1 MNVGLV
7 GVTGYSGSVLFE
19 LLLRHPQVDHINL
32 YGHAQKEAQSLEEVL
47 PQLRRRDNI
56 LPYDPA
62 DIMKNNQMVFF
73 ATSAGVTT
81 KLAQPFLD
89 ANFPVIDLA
98 GDYRLKSR
106 EVYKHWY
113 KKEAPES
120 QYLQKAHYG
129 LTDFYSSKGQA
140 YVANPGC
147 YATSTI
153 LGLAPLVKNHLIDPT
168 SIVVDAKSGTSGAG
182 KKLTEITHFSKTN
195 ENLQLYK
202 VNQHQHIPEIVQ
214 QFQEWDENV
223 PYIQFTTTL
232 LPLTRGIMASCYA
245 KAKDNV
251 TENDVRDAFVKTY
264 SDDTFVNATEG
275 VFPTLKQV
283 VGTNF
288 CDIGYQLNPVTHQ
301 IVIISVIDNLLKGA
315 AGQAI
320 QNFNQMFDYAPEA
333 GLDLSP
339 VLPL

>member
-7 GVTGYSGSVLFE
+7 GVTGYSGSVLYE
-19 LLLRHPQVDHINL
+19 LLRRHPKVDRVSL
-32 YGHAQKEAQSLEEVL
+32 FGHAQKVAQPLKEVL
-47 PQLRRRDNI
+47 PQLQSRSSI
-56 LPYDPA
+56 LPYDPVE
-62 DIMKNNQMVFF
+62 IMKNNQVVFF

-81 KLAQPFLD
+81 KLAAPFIEAD
-89 ANFPVIDLA
+89 FPVIDLA

-106 EVYKHWY
+106 ATYEKWY
-113 KKEAPES
+113 KKSAPKDE
-120 QYLQKAHYG
+120 YLQKSHYG
-129 LTDFYSSKGQA
+129 LADFYEVNDAK

-147 YATSTI
+147 YATAT
-153 LGLAPLVKNHLIDPT
+153 LLALAPLVQNHLIDPS

-182 KKLTEITHFSKTN
+182 KKPNEMTHFTKTN

-214 QFQEWDENV
+214 QLKIWDENV

-245 KAKDNV
+245 KAKPGI
-251 TENDVRDAFVKTY
+251 TEDEVRSAFVRTY
-264 SDDTFVNATEG
+264 SDDTFVEAAEG

-301 IVIISVIDNLLKGA
+301 IVIVSVIDNLLKGA

-320 QNFNQMFDYAPEA
+320 QNFNSMFNYTPET
-333 GLDLSP
+333 GLDLTP
-339 VLPL
+339 VLP

>member
-7 GVTGYSGSVLFE
+7 GVTGYSGSVLYE
-19 LLLRHPQVDHINL
+19 LLLRHPNVDHINL
-32 YGHAQKEAQSLEEVL
+32 YGHTQKAAQSLAKVL
-47 PQLRRRDNI
+47 PKLRRSDDI

-81 KLAQPFLD
+81 ELAKPFID

-98 GDYRLKSR
+98 GDYRLKNR
-106 EVYKHWY
+106 DVYHKWY
-113 KKEAPES
+113 KKDAPTQE
-120 QYLQKAHYG
+120 YLNQSHYG
-129 LTDFYSSKGQA
+129 LTDFTSSKGST

-147 YATSTI
+147 YATTTI
-153 LGLAPLVKNHLIDPT
+153 LALAPLVQNHLIDPS
-168 SIVVDAKSGTSGAG
+168 SIIVDAKSGTSGAG
-182 KKLTEITHFSKTN
+182 KKLTELTHFSQTN

-214 QFQEWDENV
+214 QLKEWDEDV

-245 KAKDNV
+245 KAKPGI
-251 TENDVRDAFVKTY
+251 TEEDVRKAFVRTY

-301 IVIISVIDNLLKGA
+301 IFIVSVIDNLLKGA
-315 AGQAI
+315 AAQAI
-320 QNFNQMFDYAPEA
+320 QNLNQMFDFKADA

-339 VLPL
+339 VLP

>member
-7 GVTGYSGSVLFE
+7 GVTGYSGSVLYE
-19 LLLRHPQVDHINL
+19 LLLRHPNVDHVNL
-32 YGHAQKEAQSLEEVL
+32 YGHAQTAVQSLESVL
-47 PQLRRRDNI
+47 PQLRRRANI

-81 KLAQPFLD
+81 ELAQPFID
-89 ANFPVIDLA
+89 KSFPVIDLA
-98 GDYRLKSR
+98 GDFRLKSR
-106 EVYKHWY
+106 DVYKKWY
-113 KKEAPES
+113 KKDAPS
-120 QYLQKAHYG
+120 IANLQKSHYG
-129 LTDFYSSKGQA
+129 LADFTSSKGAQ

-147 YATSTI
+147 YATATI
-153 LGLAPLVKNHLIDPT
+153 LALAPLVKNHLIDPS

-182 KKLTEITHFSKTN
+182 KKLSQSTHFSQTN
-195 ENLQLYK
+195 HNLQLYK

-214 QFQEWDENV
+214 QLQKWDEDV

-245 KAKDNV
+245 KAKPEI
-251 TENDVRDAFVKTY
+251 TEEDVRNAFSATY
-264 SDDTFVNATEG
+264 SADTFVNATEEE
-275 VFPTLKQV
+275 FPTIKQV

-301 IVIISVIDNLLKGA
+301 IIVISVIDNLLKGA

-320 QNFNQMFDYAPEA
+320 QNFNQMFEFEPDA
-333 GLDLSP
+333 GLDLIP
-339 VLPL
+339 VLP

>member
-7 GVTGYSGSVLFE
+7 GVTGYSGSVLYE
-19 LLLRHPQVDHINL
+19 LLLRHPNVDHVNL
-32 YGHAQKEAQSLEEVL
+32 YGHSQTATKSLESVL
-47 PQLRRRDNI
+47 PQLRRRANI

-62 DIMKNNQMVFF
+62 DIMENNQMVFF

-81 KLAQPFLD
+81 ELAKPFIE
-89 ANFPVIDLA
+89 NSFPVIDLA

-106 EVYKHWY
+106 DIYQKWY
-113 KKEAPES
+113 KKEAPIQE
-120 QYLQKAHYG
+120 YLEKSHYG
-129 LTDFYSSKGQA
+129 LADFTSSKGA
-140 YVANPGC
+140 KYVANPGC
-147 YATSTI
+147 YATATI
-153 LGLAPLVKNHLIDPT
+153 LALAPLVQNHLIDPT

-182 KKLTEITHFSKTN
+182 KKLSQLTHFSQTN

-214 QFQEWDENV
+214 QLQQWDEEV

-245 KAKDNV
+245 KALPEI
-251 TENDVRDAFVKTY
+251 TEDDVRNAFVSTY
-264 SDDTFVNATEG
+264 SDDTFVNATEE
-275 VFPTLKQV
+275 VFPTIKQV

-301 IVIISVIDNLLKGA
+301 IVIVSVIDNLLKGA

-320 QNFNQMFDYAPEA
+320 QNFNQMFDYKPGA
-333 GLDLSP
+333 GLDLIP
-339 VLPL
+339 VLP

>member
-19 LLLRHPQVDHINL
+19 LLLRHPNVDQVNL
-32 YGHAQKEAQSLEEVL
+32 YGHAQTEAQSLETVM

-56 LPYDPA
+56 LPYNPA

-81 KLAQPFLD
+81 ELAKPFID

-106 EVYKHWY
+106 DVYKKWY
-113 KKEAPES
+113 KKEAPSTE
-120 QYLQKAHYG
+120 YLNKSHYG
-129 LTDFYSSKGQA
+129 LTDFTSSKGET
-140 YVANPGC
+140 YVSNPGC

-153 LGLAPLVKNHLIDPT
+153 LALAPLVQNHLIDPT

-182 KKLTEITHFSKTN
+182 KKLTQLTHFSQTN

-214 QFQEWDENV
+214 QLQEWDENV

-245 KAKDNV
+245 KAKSDV
-251 TENDVRDAFVKTY
+251 TEKDVRDAFVRTY

-275 VFPTLKQV
+275 VFPALKQV

-301 IVIISVIDNLLKGA
+301 IVIVSVIDNLLKGA

-320 QNFNQMFDYAPEA
+320 QNFNQMFGFEPET
-333 GLDLSP
+333 GLNLIP
-339 VLPL
+339 VLPI

>member
-7 GVTGYSGSVLFE
+7 GVTGYSGSVLYE
-19 LLLRHPQVDHINL
+19 LLLHHPEVDSVNL
-32 YGHAQKEAQSLEEVL
+32 YGHAQSEIKSLESVL
-47 PQLRRRDNI
+47 PQLRRRANI

-81 KLAQPFLD
+81 ELAKPFID
-89 ANFPVIDLA
+89 KDFPVIDLA
-98 GDYRLKSR
+98 GDFRLKSR
-106 EVYKHWY
+106 DVYKKWY
-113 KKEAPES
+113 KKDAPEMK
-120 QYLQKAHYG
+120 YLEKSHYG
-129 LTDFYSSKGQA
+129 LADFTSSKGA
-140 YVANPGC
+140 TYVSNPGC
-147 YATSTI
+147 YATATI
-153 LGLAPLVKNHLIDPT
+153 LALAPLVKNHLIDPT

-182 KKLTEITHFSKTN
+182 KKLSELTHFSQTN

-214 QFQEWDENV
+214 QLKLWDKNV

-232 LPLTRGIMASCYA
+232 LPLTRGIMASCYI
-245 KAKDNV
+245 KAKPEI
-251 TENDVRDAFVKTY
+251 TEEDVRKSFNQTY
-264 SDDTFVNATEG
+264 SADTFVNATEG

-301 IVIISVIDNLLKGA
+301 IVVVSVIDNLLKGA

-320 QNFNQMFDYAPEA
+320 QNFNQMFEYEPGL
-333 GLDLSP
+333 GLDLIP
-339 VLPL
+339 TLP

>member
-7 GVTGYSGSVLFE
+7 GVTGYSGSVLYE
-19 LLLRHPQVDHINL
+19 LLLHHPNVDHVNL
-32 YGHAQKEAQSLEEVL
+32 YGHSQTEAQSLEKVL

-56 LPYDPA
+56 LPYDSA

-81 KLAQPFLD
+81 ELAAPFIE

-106 EVYKHWY
+106 ESYEKWY
-113 KKEAPES
+113 KKPAPKEE
-120 QYLQKAHYG
+120 YLKKSFYG
-129 LTDFYSSKGQA
+129 LTDFVNSKGQT
-140 YVANPGC
+140 YVCNPGC
-147 YATSTI
+147 YATTT
-153 LGLAPLVKNHLIDPT
+153 LLALAPLVQNHLIDPS

-182 KKLTEITHFSKTN
+182 KKLTELTHFTQTD

-214 QFQEWDENV
+214 QLKIWDESV

-251 TENDVRDAFVKTY
+251 TEDDVRAAFVRTY

-283 VGTNF
+283 TGTNF

-301 IVIISVIDNLLKGA
+301 TVIVSVLDNLLKGA

-320 QNFNQMFDYAPEA
+320 QNFNQMFDYAPET
-333 GLDLSP
+333 GLDLIP
-339 VLPL
+339 VLL

>member
-19 LLLRHPQVDHINL
+19 LLRRHPNVDHVNL
-32 YGHAQKEAQSLEEVL
+32 YGHANKVAQSLNEIL
-47 PQLRRRDNI
+47 PQLRSQADI

-62 DIMKNNQMVFF
+62 DIMKNNQLVFF

-81 KLAQPFLD
+81 ESAKPFIEAD
-89 ANFPVIDLA
+89 FPVIDLA
-98 GDYRLKSR
+98 GDYRLKSQKTY
-106 EVYKHWY
+106 EKWY
-113 KKEAPES
+113 NKPAPAVE
-120 QYLQKAHYG
+120 YLQKSFYG
-129 LTDFYSSKGQA
+129 LTDFVSSKGQT
-140 YVANPGC
+140 YVCNPGC
-147 YATSTI
+147 YATAT
-153 LGLAPLVKNHLIDPT
+153 LLALAPLLQNKIIDPT

-182 KKLTEITHFSKTN
+182 KKPNDMTHFTKTN

-214 QFQEWDENV
+214 QLKLWDKDV

-245 KAKDNV
+245 KAKPDI
-251 TENDVRDAFVKTY
+251 TEDDVRDAFVRTY

-301 IVIISVIDNLLKGA
+301 IVIVSVIDNLLKGA

-320 QNFNQMFDYAPEA
+320 QNFNQMFDFAPDA
-333 GLDLSP
+333 GLDLTP
-339 VLPL
+339 VLP

>member
-1 MNVGLV
+1 MNVALV
-7 GVTGYSGSVLFE
+7 GVTGYSGSVLYE
-19 LLLRHPQVDHINL
+19 LLLRHPNVEQVNL
-32 YGHAQKEAQSLEEVL
+32 YGHAQKVAQSLTEVL
-47 PQLRRRDNI
+47 PQLRRSDDI

-62 DIMKNNQMVFF
+62 DIMKNNEMVFF

-81 KLAQPFLD
+81 ELAKPFIE

-106 EVYKHWY
+106 DVYKKWY
-113 KKEAPES
+113 KKEAPQQS
-120 QYLQKAHYG
+120 YLDKSHYG
-129 LTDFYSSKGQA
+129 LTDFTSSKGA
-140 YVANPGC
+140 TYVANPGC

-153 LGLAPLVKNHLIDPT
+153 LALAPLVKNHLIDPT

-182 KKLTEITHFSKTN
+182 KKLSQSTHFSQTN

-214 QFQEWDENV
+214 QLQKWDEDV

-245 KAKDNV
+245 KAKSDI
-251 TENDVRDAFVKTY
+251 TEEDVRKAFSQTY

-301 IVIISVIDNLLKGA
+301 IIIVSVIDNLLKGA

-320 QNFNQMFDYAPEA
+320 QNFNQMFGYLPEA
-333 GLDLSP
+333 GLDLIP
-339 VLPL
+339 VLP

>member
-7 GVTGYSGSVLFE
+7 GVTGYSGSVLYE
-19 LLLRHPQVDHINL
+19 LLLRHPNVDKVNL
-32 YGHAQKEAQSLEEVL
+32 YGHSQKVAQPLEEVL

-56 LPYDPA
+56 LPYDSA
-62 DIMKNNQMVFF
+62 DIMKNNDMVFF

-81 KLAQPFLD
+81 KLAQPFIEND
-89 ANFPVIDLA
+89 FPVIDLA
-98 GDYRLKSR
+98 GDFRLKAD
-106 EVYKHWY
+106 VYEKWY
-113 KKEAPES
+113 KKPAPKSE
-120 QYLQKAHYG
+120 YLTKAHYG
-129 LTDFYSSKGQA
+129 LADFTSSKGSK

-147 YATSTI
+147 YATATI
-153 LGLAPLVKNHLIDPT
+153 LALAPLVKYHLIDPS

-182 KKLTEITHFSKTN
+182 KKLSQSTHFSQTN

-214 QFQEWDENV
+214 ELQKWDKEL

-245 KAKDNV
+245 KAKSDV
-251 TENDVRDAFVKTY
+251 TEEKVQEAFSQTY

-275 VFPTLKQV
+275 IFPNLKQV
-283 VGTNF
+283 IGTNF

-301 IVIISVIDNLLKGA
+301 IVIVSVIDNLLKGA

-320 QNFNQMFDYAPEA
+320 QNFNQMFEFQPDA
-333 GLDLSP
+333 GLDLIP
-339 VLPL
+339 ILP

>member
-7 GVTGYSGSVLFE
+7 GVTGYSGSVLYE
-19 LLLRHPQVDHINL
+19 LLLRHPNVDHVNL
-32 YGHAQKEAQSLEEVL
+32 YGHAQKTAQSLESVL
-47 PQLRRRDNI
+47 PQLRRRTNI
-56 LPYDPA
+56 LPYNSA

-81 KLAQPFLD
+81 ELAKPFMD
-89 ANFPVIDLA
+89 VDFPVIDLA

-106 EVYKHWY
+106 DVYQRWY
-113 KKEAPES
+113 KKEAPKS
-120 QYLQKAHYG
+120 FYLQKAHHG
-129 LTDFYSSKGQA
+129 LADFTSSKGA
-140 YVANPGC
+140 TYVANPGC
-147 YATSTI
+147 YAISTI
-153 LGLAPLVKNHLIDPT
+153 LALAPLVKNHLIDPT

-182 KKLTEITHFSKTN
+182 KKLSQSTHFSQTN

-214 QFQEWDENV
+214 QLQNWDENV

-245 KAKDNV
+245 KAKPEI
-251 TENDVRDAFVKTY
+251 TEDDVRNAFVKTY

-275 VFPTLKQV
+275 VFPTIKQV

-301 IVIISVIDNLLKGA
+301 IVIVSVIDNLLKGA

-320 QNFNQMFDYAPEA
+320 QNFNQMFDYEPGA
-333 GLDLSP
+333 GLDLIP
-339 VLPL
+339 VLP

>member
-19 LLLRHPQVDHINL
+19 LLLRHPNVDHVNL
-32 YGHAQKEAQSLEEVL
+32 YGHSQTETQSLETVL
-47 PQLRRRDNI
+47 PQLRRRANI

-81 KLAQPFLD
+81 VLAKPFID
-89 ANFPVIDLA
+89 KGFPVIDLA
-98 GDYRLKSR
+98 GDFRLKSR
-106 EVYKHWY
+106 DVYKKWY
-113 KKEAPES
+113 KKEAPETEF
-120 QYLQKAHYG
+120 LQKSHYG
-129 LTDFYSSKGQA
+129 LTDFTSAKGSN

-153 LGLAPLVKNHLIDPT
+153 LALAPLVKNHLIDPS

-182 KKLTEITHFSKTN
+182 KKLSQLTHFSQTN

-214 QFQEWDENV
+214 QLQKWDEEI

-232 LPLTRGIMASCYA
+232 LPLTRAIMASCYA
-245 KAKDNV
+245 KAKPGI
-251 TENDVRDAFVKTY
+251 TEEMVRKSFSKTY

-275 VFPTLKQV
+275 VFPTIKQV

-301 IVIISVIDNLLKGA
+301 IIVISVIDNLLKGA

-320 QNFNQMFDYAPEA
+320 QNFNQMFDFKPDA
-333 GLDLSP
+333 GLDLIP
-339 VLPL
+339 VLP

>member
-7 GVTGYSGSVLFE
+7 GVTGYSGSVLYE
-19 LLLRHPQVDHINL
+19 LLLRHPNVDHVNL
-32 YGHAQKEAQSLEEVL
+32 YGHAQKVAQSLESVL
-47 PQLRRRDNI
+47 PGLRRRDNI
-56 LPYDPA
+56 LPYNSA
-62 DIMKNNQMVFF
+62 DIMKNNEMVFF

-81 KLAQPFLD
+81 ELAKPFID

-106 EVYKHWY
+106 DVYKKWY
-113 KKEAPES
+113 KKEAPEEK
-120 QYLQKAHYG
+120 YLQKSHYG
-129 LTDFYSSKGQA
+129 ITDFTSSKNET
-140 YVANPGC
+140 YVSNPGC

-153 LGLAPLVKNHLIDPT
+153 LALAPLVQNHLIDPT

-214 QFQEWDENV
+214 QLQEWDEDV

-245 KAKDNV
+245 KAKPDI
-251 TENDVRDAFVKTY
+251 TEEDVKKAFVQTY
-264 SDDTFVNATEG
+264 SDDTFVTATEG

-288 CDIGYQLNPVTHQ
+288 CAIGYQLNPVTHQ

-320 QNFNQMFDYAPEA
+320 QNFNQMFDYAPET
-333 GLDLSP
+333 GLDLIP
-339 VLPL
+339 VLPN